1 MSRIVHARQGD
12 TVDAICQRVHGAT
25 AGITEQVLERNP
37 GLADLGPI
45 LPQGTPVA
53 MPDAAPRRRRTG
65 TLQLWD

>member
-1 MSRIVHARQGD
+1 MSHIVYAHQREPL
-12 TVDAICQRVHGAT
+12 DALCYRVFGHT
-25 AGITEQVLERNP
+25 AGVTEQVLTLNP

-53 MPDAAPRRRRTG
+53 IPDTAPRRRRTD